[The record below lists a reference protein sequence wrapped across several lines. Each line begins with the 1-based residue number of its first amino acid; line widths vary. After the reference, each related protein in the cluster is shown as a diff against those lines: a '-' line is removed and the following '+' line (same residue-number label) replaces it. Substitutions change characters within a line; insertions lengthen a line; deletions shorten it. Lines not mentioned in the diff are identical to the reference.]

1 MLLNTSYII
10 DKLTAIWK
18 LHSDVDDDDLE
29 ANFTALLHNAF
40 FKESYCCLLAVRYAA
55 VDAKHLLNECY
66 ENMDTEWVVID
77 NQKGFFAITLLTSVD
92 LERNQWVITFNNRTL
107 TLYVTI
113 NVQIFV

>member
-1 MLLNTSYII
+1 
-10 DKLTAIWK
+10 
-18 LHSDVDDDDLE
+18 
-29 ANFTALLHNAF
+29 
-40 FKESYCCLLAVRYAA
+40 
-55 VDAKHLLNECY
+55 
-66 ENMDTEWVVID
+66 MDTEWVVID